1 QRGGMHLIGG
11 DVGGAED
18 LAEMLAG
25 DSGEAGA
32 VFGRYAHD
40 HGIGGEVFAF
50 ATGHVFGQLV
60 HDAAQHQHGLAVV
73 GQCTAGITAVGTGG
87 HAEGG
92 VTGSTVG
99 DGGNQVGWQAALAFE
114 QHVAPAATGATGR
127 GCEGIEGS
135 SGKQRANQDPFHDY
149 HPV

>member
-1 QRGGMHLIGG
+1 
-11 DVGGAED
+11 
-18 LAEMLAG
+18 
-25 DSGEAGA
+25 
-32 VFGRYAHD
+32 
-40 HGIGGEVFAF
+40 
-50 ATGHVFGQLV
+50 
-60 HDAAQHQHGLAVV
+60 HGLAVV

-149 HPV
+149 HPDFMERSMNPATPFDNCTLLHSGTDAVLTAY